1 MWGRMRRPF
10 SSAAELGTSSSPH
23 SCKRRTD
30 TAVGPA
36 RAGEYRAVLPSKW
49 QCLEE
54 KLSTLG
60 QLFTE
65 DCVHCNR
72 EEKPVTLRHTLVR
85 YMKSSCKTQ
94 SKHFFLKGQIIQDNP
109 QNIARIANAVQCHN
123 QLPGKKDCHES
134 NCQYCGFCLSR
145 ILLYFHMCVCPCVRV
160 SQA

>member
-1 MWGRMRRPF
+1 MLWGRMRRPF

-54 KLSTLG
+54 RLGSLG

-65 DCVHCNR
+65 DCVHCTLQHR
-72 EEKPVTLRHTLVR
+72 GETGCPVSH
-85 YMKSSCKTQ
+85 SCKIHIYEVLVQDTKQTYMRKFLRKYMQCKNYRQLLRKYLGKNMRCKKYRTVPVPSPSPTQ
-94 SKHFFLKGQIIQDNP
+94 TCFWKILK
-109 QNIARIANAVQCHN
+109 
-123 QLPGKKDCHES
+123 
-134 NCQYCGFCLSR
+134 
-145 ILLYFHMCVCPCVRV
+145 YF
-160 SQA
+160 